1 MSLHRFFPTQLW
13 VARAPASLAPR
24 LNRQLA
30 REARTLEEIDDAG
43 VKWCRKNY
51 KGGYTSYASITDL
64 PYRSSNFGE
73 LKKWI
78 DGEARKFSR
87 ALDMDL
93 MTGRLEMTTCWVN
106 VMRQHCQHSF
116 HLHPLSAISGTY
128 YVEVP
133 KGAGALKI
141 EDPRLAGFMGSPPR
155 HSKARLE
162 NQRFQDFKPA
172 PGDLILFESWLKHEV
187 PQNHST
193 KERISVSFN
202 YDWIR

>member
-13 VARAPASLAPR
+13 VARVPASLQGR

-30 REARTLEEIDDAG
+30 REARMLEEIDDTGA
-43 VKWCRKNY
+43 KWCRKNY
-51 KGGYTSYASITDL
+51 RGGYTSYASITDL

-78 DGEARKFSR
+78 DGEARKFAR

-93 MTGRLEMTTCWVN
+93 MSGRLEMTTCWVN
-106 VMRQHCQHSF
+106 IMRQHCQHSF
-116 HLHPLSAISGTY
+116 HIHPLSAISGTY

-141 EDPRLAGFMGSPPR
+141 EDPRLTGFMGSPPR
-155 HSKARLE
+155 HSKARVE
-162 NQRFQDFKPA
+162 NQRFHDFKPS

-187 PQNHST
+187 PQNHSA